1 MRFKEKISK
10 NKVSEGKLKMPEKIE
25 VVDSVECSKYQKIQ
39 LSEKN
44 LVNDLQK
51 IPGVGV
57 NMEQHLKNIGIF
69 CIADLVGKNPEEL
82 YNMNCLK
89 KGFQD
94 DKCVLYVFRCAVYF
108 AEHEQHEPEKLKW
121 WYWKDKEY
129 PEKE

>member
-1 MRFKEKISK
+1 
-10 NKVSEGKLKMPEKIE
+10 MPEKIE
-25 VVDSVECSKYQKIQ
+25 IVDSTKCSKYQSIQ
-39 LSEKN
+39 LSEKS

-51 IPGVGV
+51 IPGIGI
-57 NMEQHLKNIGIF
+57 NMEQHLKNIGIH

-108 AEHEQHEPEKLKW
+108 AEHEQHEPEKLKIGRAHV
-121 WYWKDKEY
+121 
-129 PEKE
+129 